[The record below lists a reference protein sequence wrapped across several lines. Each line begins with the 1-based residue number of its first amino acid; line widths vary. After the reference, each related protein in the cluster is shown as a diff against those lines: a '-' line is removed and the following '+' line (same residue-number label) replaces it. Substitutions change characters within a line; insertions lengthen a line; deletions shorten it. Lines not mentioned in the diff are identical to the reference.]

1 MRRHDVA
8 VCVPGSA
15 SYYGSDGDKAGGAER
30 QASLLARSLQRR
42 GVRTAHVVFP
52 LPGRLLEVDNLPTL
66 VERPMREGSGHT
78 LVEPWDIWRSM
89 AAADAQTYVFR
100 GARMAVGVGAAF
112 CRARGRRLVYS
123 AAHDADFSAAPTGA
137 PGWRKPL
144 YDFGVRRAAA
154 IVAQSAHQAEL
165 ARRAYP
171 EVPLIVEIPSL
182 VESVPATQHPA
193 EAFLWSGRLVD
204 FKQPLEFIRLAEALP
219 EARFRMIAAA
229 GHGRTRDGR
238 PPQSELDGEVR
249 RRAEGLENL
258 ELLEGMPHPQVMAL
272 IERAVAVVNTS
283 TFEGMPNMWLE
294 GWSKG
299 VPALT
304 LAFDPDGRIAE
315 RGLGVAAGGSFEAF
329 AAGARELW
337 AGRADRA
344 GYGPRVRAYV
354 EEVHGADAVAARWQ
368 EILLP

>member
-1 MRRHDVA
+1 MLHDVA
-8 VCVPGSA
+8 ICVPGSS
-15 SYYGSDGDKAGGAER
+15 SYYGSEGTTAGGAER

-52 LPGRLLEVDNLPTL
+52 LPGRLVELDNLPTL
-66 VERPMREGSGHT
+66 VERPLRDGPDRT
-78 LVEPWDIWRSM
+78 LLEPWDIWRSM
-89 AAADAQTYVFR
+89 AAADARTYVFR
-100 GARMAVGVGAAF
+100 GARMAVGIGAAF

-123 AAHDADFSAAPTGA
+123 AAHDADFSETPTGA

-144 YDFGVRRAAA
+144 FDFGVARAAA
-154 IVAQSAHQAEL
+154 VVAQSAHQADL

-171 EVPLIVEIPSL
+171 QLPRIVEIPSL
-182 VESVPATQHPA
+182 VESVPATPHPA
-193 EAFLWSGRLVD
+193 EAFLWSGRFVD
-204 FKQPLEFIRLAEALP
+204 FKRPLEFVRLAEALP

-238 PPQSELDGEVR
+238 PPQSERDDEVR
-249 RRAEGLENL
+249 RRAAGLENL

-283 TFEGMPNMWLE
+283 IFEGMPNMWLE

-304 LAFDPDGRIAE
+304 LEFDPDRRIAE
-315 RGLGVAAGGSFEAF
+315 QGLGVSADGSFDAF
-329 AAGARELW
+329 VAGARELW
-337 AGRADRA
+337 AGRVERA
-344 GYGPRVRAYV
+344 GYGERVRAYV

>member
-8 VCVPGSA
+8 IYVPGSA
-15 SYYGSDGDKAGGAER
+15 TYYGSDGTKAGGAER

-42 GVRTAHVVFP
+42 GVRTAHIVFP
-52 LPGRLLEVDNLPTL
+52 LSGDLAEVDNLPTL
-66 VERPMREGSGHT
+66 VERPWRKGRDHT
-78 LVEPWDIWRSM
+78 LLEPWDIWRSM

-100 GARMAVGVGAAF
+100 GARMAVGIGAAF

-123 AAHDADFSAAPTGA
+123 AAHDADFSDAPTGA

-144 YDFGVRRAAA
+144 YDFGVKQTAA
-154 IVAQSAHQAEL
+154 VVVQSAHQAEL
-165 ARRAYP
+165 ARSAYP
-171 EVPLIVEIPSL
+171 KLPLVVEIPSL
-182 VESVPATQHPA
+182 VESVPATPHPA

-204 FKQPLEFIRLAEALP
+204 FKQPLEFVRLAEAVP

-229 GHGRTRDGR
+229 GQGRTPGPLHSQLGR
-238 PPQSELDGEVR
+238 ELL
-249 RRAEGLENL
+249 RRAQGVENL
-258 ELLEGMPHPQVMAL
+258 EVLEPMPHSQVMAL
-272 IERAVAVVNTS
+272 VERAVAVVNTS

-299 VPALT
+299 VPALS
-304 LAFDPDGRIAE
+304 LRFDPDERIAK
-315 RGLGVAAGGSFEAF
+315 RGLGVSAGGSFDAF
-329 AAGARELW
+329 VAGARELW
-337 AGRADRA
+337 AGRADRG

-368 EILLP
+368 EILLR